1 MSPAIPTDSACG
13 RAQMSPFRSLIR
25 SNCFERREIDWIL
38 RQLAF
43 KVSNWMSN
51 W

>member
-13 RAQMSPFRSLIR
+13 LAQMSPFRSLIR

-43 KVSNWMSN
+43 KVSNW
-51 W
+51 